1 MPTNNLKLPVELWL
15 LVLSFGKFPSNN
27 LAALC
32 RVCTDLYH
40 AVVDSLYE
48 SITVDNSDVCTTLAE
63 RPHLAEK
70 VKSFIFTYPT
80 IMVYDGPE
88 VHLDDL
94 TLALKNMTCLSTLK
108 LIHSQKRIYSSILQY
123 CDAELHVFHCTYPV
137 DRQFLGFLNR
147 QDSIYDLALTGMPT
161 VDISAT
167 REQMI
172 LPTSLPHLTEVSA
185 DSCFLKKLVPG
196 RPVHTVRFKGKH
208 IHDSDMRLSDF
219 VDPSTVPV
227 RNLGLDFMIWCPA
240 VICCTPLSKDIEEIT
255 LTGFATQSINPSGF
269 YRTRYW
275 KEQFNRI
282 LADAPNLK
290 RLTFWFEGK
299 REDARSWAQ
308 LLFQEFHD
316 TLSRIEHVSC
326 VFAGPDV
333 STTFDFLSGCLP
345 ITHEDDRTRGHRAA
359 NDVRELMPIP
369 VLCCQSEENL
379 CDKYS
384 EWNLLL
390 A

>member
-1 MPTNNLKLPVELWL
+1 
-15 LVLSFGKFPSNN
+15 
-27 LAALC
+27 
-32 RVCTDLYH
+32 
-40 AVVDSLYE
+40 
-48 SITVDNSDVCTTLAE
+48 
-63 RPHLAEK
+63 
-70 VKSFIFTYPT
+70 
-80 IMVYDGPE
+80 MVYDGPE

-255 LTGFATQSINPSGF
+255 LTGFATQVGNTRSI
-269 YRTRYW
+269 Y
-275 KEQFNRI
+275 
-282 LADAPNLK
+282 
-290 RLTFWFEGK
+290 
-299 REDARSWAQ
+299 
-308 LLFQEFHD
+308 
-316 TLSRIEHVSC
+316 SRIMTESHIEHQPVWILQNSLLERA
-326 VFAGPDV
+326 VQSHTSRRAKFKKADILVRGKTRRRSFMG
-333 STTFDFLSGCLP
+333 STSLP
-345 ITHEDDRTRGHRAA
+345 R
-359 NDVRELMPIP
+359 VP
-369 VLCCQSEENL
+369 
-379 CDKYS
+379 
-384 EWNLLL
+384 
-390 A
+390 